1 LQHDFSVKAGIDGA
15 QLRIGN
21 ILLKYDATN
30 KALKIEHQSTNGVEA
45 GNIYA
50 TGAVSALGANT
61 SGGGGGGGASTLSDL
76 LDVALSSPSNGQVL
90 TYDNATGK
98 WVNAAVPTPSM
109 AGYATEIWVDQNY
122 LKSVAFSDLTSHPTT
137 LSGYGI
143 TDAKIQN
150 GTITLGSNT
159 ITPLTSVAFNDLTSH
174 PTTLSGYGI
183 TDAKIDS
190 GTITLGSNT
199 ITPLTSVAFNDLTS
213 HPTTIAGYGITDAKF
228 GTVGADYVP
237 ITLGSTTKNVL
248 TAHQSL
254 SAYATQTWVTNNFL
268 GLHAT
273 ADAATK
279 LATARELWG
288 QSFDGTSAVTGTL
301 SYVGDINSNTN
312 GNINNF
318 NGIEMSY
325 KAGSGHGGG
334 IFFHWNGVTGYSS
347 AYIYHDADNH
357 INMFGHTAGFGV
369 QVGSQ
374 NGDYLQIGAVRLVYD
389 TWNNALK
396 VINSDGTAA
405 NLYATG
411 GVSALGMSAGVSSIE
426 AMTFGYLTVE
436 HKISINDGDFES
448 KIYNDASGNM
458 VLDGSEGL
466 KVESDLFIESN
477 YVYADGVQANRF
489 YLESTRYLYVSGG
502 TLYYYNGSTSKQVA
516 FTN

>member
-1 LQHDFSVKAGIDGA
+1 MKTTLQAYLDRFGGGSGYTKSEADAKFLTITAFENLFNAIGSDGTTKISHPYSSGVASIKAMVGVW
-15 QLRIGN
+15 
-21 ILLKYDATN
+21 TN
-30 KALKIEHQSTNGVEA
+30 EYL
-45 GNIYA
+45 
-50 TGAVSALGANT
+50 SALGQN
-61 SGGGGGGGASTLSDL
+61 SGGGGGGGSTTLAGLNDVDL
-76 LDVALSSPSNGQVL
+76 GTLSNGQVL
-90 TYDNATGK
+90 MYNSTTGK
-98 WVNAAVPTPSM
+98 W
-109 AGYATEIWVDQNY
+109 Y
-122 LKSVAFSDLTSHPTT
+122 
-137 LSGYGI
+137 
-143 TDAKIQN
+143 N
-150 GTITLGSNT
+150 GTLQHGSTVWGDITGT
-159 ITPLTSVAFNDLTSH
+159 

-288 QSFDGTSAVTGTL
+288 QSFDGTAAVTGTL

-458 VLDGSEGL
+458 VLYGSEGL

-489 YLESTRYLYVSGG
+489 YLDSTRYLYVSGG

>member
-1 LQHDFSVKAGIDGA
+1 MTDKVTVTWSDTLLTTDPGGTAAACRYYFSPTAY
-15 QLRIGN
+15 LE
-21 ILLKYDATN
+21 YDATN
-30 KALKIEHQSTNGVEA
+30 GAVHVVGA
-45 GNIYA
+45 GLYSDSY
-50 TGAVSALGANT
+50 VSALGANS
-61 SGGGGGGGASTLSDL
+61 SGGGGGGGASSLSEL
-76 LDVALSSPSNGQVL
+76 LDVTISSPSGGQVL
-90 TYDNATGK
+90 TYSNGQ
-98 WVNAAVPTPSM
+98 WINAAIPTPSM
-109 AGYATEIWVDQNY
+109 TGYATESWVENNFASLSWIGQQGY
-122 LKSVAFSDLTSHPTT
+122 LTSSSLNGYATQT
-137 LSGYGI
+137 WVNQQGFITSSSISDMATKTWVGQQGYLTSSSLSGYATQSWVNNQISDMATKTWVG
-143 TDAKIQN
+143 QQ
-150 GTITLGSNT
+150 GF
-159 ITPLTSVAFNDLTSH
+159 LTSSAISDM
-174 PTTLSGYGI
+174 
-183 TDAKIDS
+183 A
-190 GTITLGSNT
+190 
-199 ITPLTSVAFNDLTS
+199 
-213 HPTTIAGYGITDAKF
+213 
-228 GTVGADYVP
+228 
-237 ITLGSTTKNVL
+237 TK
-248 TAHQSL
+248 
-254 SAYATQTWVTNNFL
+254 TWVTNNFL

-288 QSFDGTSAVTGTL
+288 QSFDGTAAVTGTL

-374 NGDYLQIGAVRLVYD
+374 NGDYLQIGAVRLMYD
-389 TWNNALK
+389 TSNNALK
-396 VINSDGTAA
+396 VIKSDGTAA

-411 GVSALGMSAGVSSIE
+411 GVSALGMSAGVSSVE

-448 KIYNDASGNM
+448 KIFQDASGNM
-458 VLDGSEGL
+458 VLSGSEGL

-489 YLESTRYLYVSGG
+489 YLDSTRYLYVSGG